1 MKSQPIYLNPDL
13 TVRKEESLVKQGALT
28 TFRALRYLMVQS
40 RKAPSLMQQAAS
52 EIRAAWQESARPNA

>member
-40 RKAPSLMQQAAS
+40 RKAPGLMQRAADD
-52 EIRAAWQESARPNA
+52 IRTAWQESARPNA